1 MADGLLLS
9 RKERRRV
16 FWLKLAG
23 AVGPSLVLVAT
34 ALALGDDAVG
44 LTIAAFGL
52 LLGFLVATTARTVRG
67 ALRGGVAVAL
77 VLLVFQIV
85 VAWFVTHPIEK
96 S

>member
-9 RKERRRV
+9 RKERLRV

-23 AVGPSLVLVAT
+23 ALGPSLVLVAT
-34 ALALGDDAVG
+34 AFALGDDAVG

-52 LLGFLVATTARTVRG
+52 LFGFLVATTARTVRG
-67 ALRGGVAVAL
+67 ALRAGVAVAV
-77 VLLVFQIV
+77 VLLVFQLV